1 MSRRSE
7 TQCATPNL
15 SLKGESNAPINCSG
29 DRSQSM
35 ECMKS
40 ALKNKKIDI
49 NLEILE
55 VKKTTGTNYSN
66 YNFLHAD

>member
-1 MSRRSE
+1 
-7 TQCATPNL
+7 
-15 SLKGESNAPINCSG
+15 
-29 DRSQSM
+29 M

-66 YNFLHAD
+66 HNFLHAD

>member
-1 MSRRSE
+1 
-7 TQCATPNL
+7 
-15 SLKGESNAPINCSG
+15 
-29 DRSQSM
+29 M